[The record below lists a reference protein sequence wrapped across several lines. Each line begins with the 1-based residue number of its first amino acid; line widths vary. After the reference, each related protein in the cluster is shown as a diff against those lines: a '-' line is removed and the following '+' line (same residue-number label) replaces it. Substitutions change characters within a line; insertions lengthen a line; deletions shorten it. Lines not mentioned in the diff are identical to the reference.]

1 MEWKTK
7 VILPPC
13 FHETTGTYPQNEV
26 QVIYHKSNESCY
38 PQKTNASDMKATKLF
53 SDLKAFSI
61 ELKRKMSKEFLF
73 NYR

>member
-7 VILPPC
+7 VILLPC
-13 FHETTGTYPQNEV
+13 FYETTGTYPQNEV
-26 QVIYHKSNESCY
+26 QVIYKSNGSCY
-38 PQKTNASDMKATKLF
+38 PQKTNASDMKATNLF

-61 ELKRKMSKEFLF
+61 ALKRRMSKEFLF